1 MRLPIQNDNLQG
13 LDLKNMLTNPDKFDY
28 ADPDHMVINPK
39 SDYYHVPSLKKVRS
53 KLGAKSIS
61 SLHCN
66 IRNIS
71 KNIGLLEDMFY
82 SLREQPDYDVI
93 GVTETRL
100 NANTVLYIELP
111 HYSIY
116 HTDFPTPA
124 GQVALYNSKA
134 STSFPRSDITLDM
147 LFVESIWVEKAPCN
161 NKKPILV
168 GCIYKHPRANIHEFK
183 E

>member
-13 LDLKNMLTNPDKFDY
+13 LDLNTMLPNPDKFDY

-39 SDYYHVPSLKKVRS
+39 SDYYHVPNLKKVRS

-71 KNIGLLEDMFY
+71 KNIGPLEDMFY

-100 NANTVLYIELP
+100 NESYSGQRKRKSVWLCFQSKICELV
-111 HYSIY
+111 SGKL
-116 HTDFPTPA
+116 T
-124 GQVALYNSKA
+124 
-134 STSFPRSDITLDM
+134 
-147 LFVESIWVEKAPCN
+147 
-161 NKKPILV
+161 
-168 GCIYKHPRANIHEFK
+168 
-183 E
+183 